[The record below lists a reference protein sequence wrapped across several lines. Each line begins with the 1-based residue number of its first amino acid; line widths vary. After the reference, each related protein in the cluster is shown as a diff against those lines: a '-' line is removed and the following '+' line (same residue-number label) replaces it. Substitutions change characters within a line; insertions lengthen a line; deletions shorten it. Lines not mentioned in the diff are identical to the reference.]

1 MSRAGARMPG
11 VMRVLALMA
20 VDAACLVFVWSF
32 SVWAYRALGP
42 GHYKYGAE
50 FYLRL
55 WPIIFVY
62 IALNAMFRLYHG
74 SVLHPAAPVSPPEE
88 LRRLVG
94 SSVLTHLGL
103 IAYLALAYQTTEDYS
118 RAVIVISGVVSAVLA
133 QPARDL
139 ARWIAF
145 RFDALR
151 IPVILAGEGELVS
164 RLGRSLSLDPY
175 LGFRVVR
182 TLGADIAE
190 IAAAAEET
198 GVRTLVS
205 CIDPRLLRCQ
215 MPELVRRFAHIEYMP
230 SGSSFPVSGG
240 QIVSFDGV
248 GGIEMVNQRHF
259 SILRTEKRV
268 LDSVLAL
275 AAFVL
280 LLPFFLLVPVLIK
293 LTSRGPVFYRQ
304 TRLGKMG
311 RPIRVWKF
319 RSMYADAD
327 ERLKAILESDPA
339 RRAEWEAN
347 FKLADDPRVT
357 PLGRFLRKTS
367 IDEFPQLFNV
377 FAGDMALV
385 GPRPIVEAEVAHYGS
400 AYETFSSVKPGI
412 TGLWQASGR
421 SDTDYARRVA
431 LDVHYVLNWSP
442 WMDIWILFRT
452 VYAVA
457 FMRGAR

>member
-1 MSRAGARMPG
+1 MSRAESRRRQLPG

-20 VDAACLVFVWSF
+20 VDAACLVGVWAF
-32 SVWAYRALGP
+32 TVWAYRAFGP

-55 WPIIFVY
+55 WPVVLVY
-62 IALNAMFRLYHG
+62 VALNAMFRLYHG
-74 SVLHPAAPVSPPEE
+74 SVMHPAAPVSPPEE

-118 RAVIVISGVVSAVLA
+118 RAVIVISGFLSAVLA
-133 QPARDL
+133 QPSRDL
-139 ARWIAF
+139 ARLIAF

-151 IPVILAGEGELVS
+151 IPVILAGEGDLVH
-164 RLGRSLSLDPY
+164 RLGRSLSLNPY

-190 IAAAAEET
+190 IAAAADET

-248 GGIEMVNQRHF
+248 GCIEMVNQRHF

-280 LLPFFLLVPVLIK
+280 LLPFFLLVH
-293 LTSRGPVFYRQ
+293 RH
-304 TRLGKMG
+304 
-311 RPIRVWKF
+311 
-319 RSMYADAD
+319 
-327 ERLKAILESDPA
+327 
-339 RRAEWEAN
+339 N
-347 FKLADDPRVT
+347 
-357 PLGRFLRKTS
+357 
-367 IDEFPQLFNV
+367 
-377 FAGDMALV
+377 
-385 GPRPIVEAEVAHYGS
+385 
-400 AYETFSSVKPGI
+400 
-412 TGLWQASGR
+412 
-421 SDTDYARRVA
+421 VA
-431 LDVHYVLNWSP
+431 LDEH
-442 WMDIWILFRT
+442 
-452 VYAVA
+452 
-457 FMRGAR
+457 GAEVPIPPYLC